1 MSRKGIYRSVR
12 IEEVSFE
19 SLVVMAKEKGGEKG
33 MTVGLDIAKEEIVV
47 VLRWSDGSFERPI
60 SVANPLGIR
69 ELTELL
75 CMLRESCEDLTIG
88 LESTGTYGEAVRFAM
103 TNASLEVHRVS
114 GKGVSDYRE
123 VFDRVPSQ
131 HDGKDA
137 AMIAELTAFGKG
149 KPWPYKAPT
158 ETEQERQRHVTRLAN
173 FQKQAQQWIGR
184 LEAILARHWPE
195 LTSLLALDSATL
207 LNICRH
213 YGSPAR
219 LAAEEPSCAQAQLRK
234 WGRSNLK
241 HSKIQAILTSARFT
255 VGVPLG
261 LGEEAWL
268 KEVVDE
274 IQKALGAI
282 RSSRKA
288 LTQQAKSDPTM
299 KNYVEKV
306 GGPTLCVL
314 WSTVGDPRKYT
325 SSGAFLKALGLN
337 LKELSSGQHQGVLAI
352 TKRGPGRARKA
363 LYFWALRAIQKPE
376 IKAWYNRFIKVGRG
390 KSDANRYRK
399 MKGLVAVMRKLARSL
414 WYVCHHDLP
423 FSYAHVFPEKP
434 LQMRKKKR
442 TRRRTQGPV
451 PAI

>member
-1 MSRKGIYRSVR
+1 MSRKGIYRSVK
-12 IEEVSFE
+12 IKDVSFE
-19 SLVVMAKEKGGEKG
+19 SLASMAKEKGGEKG

-47 VLRWSDGSFERPI
+47 VLRWPDGSFERPI
-60 SVANPLGIR
+60 SVANPLGIG
-69 ELTELL
+69 ELAELL
-75 CMLRESCEDLTIG
+75 CMLREACKDLTIG

-103 TNASLEVHRVS
+103 TKASLEVHRVS

-149 KPWPYKAPT
+149 TPWPYRAPT
-158 ETEQERQRHVTRLAN
+158 EAEQERQRHVARLTN

-213 YGSPAR
+213 YGSPAK
-219 LAAEEPSCAQAQLRK
+219 LASEDQSCAKAQLRK
-234 WGRSNLK
+234 WGRSKLSY
-241 HSKIQAILTSARFT
+241 SKIQEVLTSARFN

-261 LGEEAWL
+261 SGEEAWL
-268 KEVVDE
+268 KEVVGE
-274 IQKALGAI
+274 IQKALVEV
-282 RSSRKA
+282 RVSRRA
-288 LTQQAKSDPTM
+288 LTKDAKSDPTM

-306 GGPTLCVL
+306 GGPTLCVI
-314 WSTVGDPRKYT
+314 WTTVGDPRKYS

-337 LKELSSGQHQGVLAI
+337 LKELSSGNHKGVLAI
-352 TKRGPGRARKA
+352 TKRGPGPARKA
-363 LYFWALRAIQKPE
+363 LYFWALRAIQQPE
-376 IKAWYNRFIKVGRG
+376 IKAWYNRFTKVGRG
-390 KSDANRYRK
+390 KSDANGYRK

-414 WYVCHHDLP
+414 WYVCQHDLP
-423 FSYAHVFPEKP
+423 FSYANVFPEKP
-434 LQMRKKKR
+434 LQKRKKRR
-442 TRRRTQGPV
+442 TRRRTQVPV
-451 PAI
+451 PAS